1 MRTAARALLLAC
13 ALVLLPA
20 RDVPAQVKD
29 IRIRDFTALVAVH
42 PSGSLDVIE
51 EITFHFTGPW
61 NGILRDLSLQ
71 HNTAQGRKTKLD
83 VELVGITDRLN
94 QPLRVEEE
102 KTNAWTKRFRIWI
115 PGAVNADRTILIK
128 YRVRNAIRFY
138 FASGKAD
145 AFDELYWNVTGNS
158 WTMPID
164 RVHAR
169 VILPDD
175 VTATRTAVYT
185 GPAGSIAAD
194 ATIGNEGNKVD
205 FQLRHGLYPYEG
217 MTIGVGWPTGHIA
230 GRPSESQERVLDIV
244 RWTPLL
250 VPLLVFVIAYRQWD
264 KKGRDPKEGS
274 SVVR

>member
-20 RDVPAQVKD
+20 REVPAQVKD
-29 IRIRDFTALVAVH
+29 IRIRDFTALLAVH

-51 EITFHFTGPW
+51 EITFHFTGQW

-169 VILPDD
+169 VILPDG
-175 VTATRTAVYT
+175 VAATRVAVYT
-185 GPAGSIAAD
+185 GATGARESAATVERD
-194 ATIGNEGNKVD
+194 ADEVGFTST
-205 FQLRHGLYPYEG
+205 RGLSPYEG
-217 MTIGVGWPTGHIA
+217 FTIGVGWPPGHVVT
-230 GRPSESQERVLDIV
+230 RPS
-244 RWTPLL
+244 
-250 VPLLVFVIAYRQWD
+250 
-264 KKGRDPKEGS
+264 
-274 SVVR
+274 